1 MAISKTDDLFRLIKS
16 LTKAEK
22 RTFRLFA
29 ERIKS
34 SGELLYMQLF
44 DIMDKQKKLDER
56 SIRSKLGNLSPVKY
70 SNAKRHLYE
79 QILTSLRMLSKSKRS
94 NIQLREYIDFV
105 YILYG
110 KGFHLQALKVL
121 QKAKKLA
128 KEHHHDFNLI
138 TIIELEKLIH
148 SRHITRQETQFIE
161 DLTEEALEKIDTL
174 SSRVKLS
181 NLKMLLHRF
190 YIEKGHVKN
199 AEEAKTVTDF
209 FEKQIPVF
217 KNNPPGQMEN
227 VLLYQSHVWYYY
239 ILNDF
244 ENCYEYSLKWVQI
257 FQEYDELQTRDINLF
272 LRAYH
277 YLLTCSYNLKRQK
290 TYAFYHAQLEAFRKD
305 NYNRFNRNTQV
316 LSFLYTHSGR
326 LNLHFLNGTFAEGVK
341 SIRKTLARLDR
352 YKDILDTHKVMIFYY
367 KIAWMYL
374 GNRQPDK
381 AIKYLN
387 YILDMTNASLRSDIQ
402 AYARLMFLMVH
413 FELEHYELLPSLI
426 RTYSTY
432 FTKKN
437 MDNKVQ
443 TCFLQFFKE
452 IIKAPIFERK
462 PVMIKFLEKL
472 QVLENNQYEQRA
484 FLYLDSI
491 SWLKAKIERRDIG
504 EVIRERNRE

>member
-16 LTKAEK
+16 LTKSEK

-34 SGELLYMQLF
+34 SDELLYMQLF
-44 DIMDKQKKLDER
+44 DIMDKQKKMDER
-56 SIRSKLGNLSPVKY
+56 SIRSKLGDLSPVKY

-79 QILTSLRMLSKSKRS
+79 QILTSLRMLNKSKRS

-121 QKAKKLA
+121 QKAKNLA

-148 SRHITRQETQFIE
+148 SRHITRQKTQFIE
-161 DLTEEALEKIDTL
+161 ELTEEALEKIDTL
-174 SSRVKLS
+174 SSRVRLS

-199 AEEAKTVTDF
+199 ATEAKKVSQF
-209 FEKQIPVF
+209 FEQQVPAIGNSPL
-217 KNNPPGQMEN
+217 GQMEK

-272 LRAYH
+272 LRGYH
-277 YLLTCSYNLKRQK
+277 YLLTCSYNLKRQE
-290 TYAFYHAQLEAFRKD
+290 TYARYHAELEAFRKT
-305 NYNRFNRNTQV
+305 NYHRFDRNTQV

-326 LNLHFLNGTFAEGVK
+326 LNLHFLNGTFEEGIK

-367 KIAWMYL
+367 KIGWMYL
-374 GNRQPDK
+374 GNNQPDK

-413 FELEHYELLPSLI
+413 FELENYKFLPSLI
-426 RTYSTY
+426 RSYSTY
-432 FTKKN
+432 FSKKN
-437 MDNKVQ
+437 LDNKVQ

-452 IIKAPIFERK
+452 IINTPIFERK
-462 PVMIKFLEKL
+462 EVMIKYLSKL
-472 QVLENNQYEQRA
+472 KVLESNRYEQRA
-484 FLYLDSI
+484 FLYLDCI
-491 SWLKAKIERRDIG
+491 SWLKAKIERRPIG
-504 EVIRERNRE
+504 EVIRERNK

>member
-16 LTKAEK
+16 LTKSEK

-34 SGELLYMQLF
+34 SEELLYMQLF
-44 DIMDKQKKLDER
+44 DSMDKQKILDER
-56 SIRSKLGNLSPVKY
+56 AIRSKLGNLSPVKY

-79 QILTSLRMLSKSKRS
+79 QILTSLRMLKKSKNS

-105 YILYG
+105 HILYG

-148 SRHITRQETQFIE
+148 SRHITRQKTKFIE
-161 DLTEEALEKIDTL
+161 EITEEALNKIDTL
-174 SSRVKLS
+174 SNRVRLS

-199 AEEAKTVTDF
+199 AAEAEKVRQF
-209 FEKQIPVF
+209 FEQQIPAPG
-217 KNNPPGQMEN
+217 NMPPGQMER
-227 VLLYQSHVWYYY
+227 VLLNQSHVWYYY

-244 ENCYEYSLKWVQI
+244 ENCYKYAAQWIQV
-257 FQEYDELQTRDINLF
+257 FQQYDELQTRDINLY
-272 LRAYH
+272 LRGYH
-277 YLLTCSYNLKRQK
+277 YLLTCTYNLKKQK
-290 TYAFYHAQLEAFRKD
+290 TYARYHAELETFRKT
-305 NYNRFNRNTQV
+305 NYHRFNRNTQV

-326 LNLHFLNGTFAEGVK
+326 LNLHFLNGTFDEGVK
-341 SIRKTLARLDR
+341 SIKKTLARLER

-374 GNRQPDK
+374 GNNQPDK

-413 FELEHYELLPSLI
+413 FELENYKLLPSLI
-426 RTYSTY
+426 RNYSVF

-437 MDNKVQ
+437 LDNKVQ
-443 TCFLQFFKE
+443 TCFLFFFKE
-452 IIKAPIFERK
+452 IINTPIYERK
-462 PVMIKFLEKL
+462 EVMTKYLKKL
-472 QVLENNQYEQRA
+472 QILENNQYEKRA
-484 FLYLDSI
+484 FLYLDCV
-491 SWLKAKIERRDIG
+491 SWLKAKIMRRAIG
-504 EVIRERNRE
+504 EVIRERNGE

>member
-1 MAISKTDDLFRLIKS
+1 MAISKTEDLFRLIKS
-16 LTKAEK
+16 LTKSEK

-34 SGELLYMQLF
+34 SNELLYMQLF

-56 SIRSKLGNLSPVKY
+56 SIHYKLGNFSPVKY
-70 SNAKRHLYE
+70 SNAKRHLYD
-79 QILTSLRMLSKSKRS
+79 QILTSLRMLNKSKRS

-105 YILYG
+105 HILYG
-110 KGFHLQALKVL
+110 KGFYLQALKVL

-148 SRHITRQETQFIE
+148 SRHITRRESEFIE
-161 DLTEEALEKIDTL
+161 ELTGEALEKISTL
-174 SSRVKLS
+174 YSRIKLS

-199 AEEAKTVTDF
+199 AEEEKKVSDF
-209 FEKQIPVF
+209 FQEQIPSLTDISL
-217 KNNPPGQMEN
+217 GQMERI
-227 VLLYQSHVWYYY
+227 LLYQSHVWYYY

-244 ENCYEYSLKWVQI
+244 ENCHKYALQWIQVFK
-257 FQEYDELQTRDINLF
+257 EYDELKTRDINLF
-272 LRAYH
+272 LRGFH

-290 TYAFYHAQLEAFRKD
+290 TYAHYHNELETFRKT
-305 NYNRFNRNTQV
+305 NYHRFNRNTQV
-316 LSFLYTHSGR
+316 LSFLYTHSSR

-341 SIRKTLARLDR
+341 GVKKTLARLDR
-352 YKDILDTHKVMIFYY
+352 YRDILDAHKVMIFYY

-374 GNRQPDK
+374 GNNQPDK
-381 AIKYLN
+381 AIEYLN

-413 FELEHYELLPSLI
+413 YELENYNFLPSLI
-426 RTYSTY
+426 RNYSSF

-437 MDNKVQ
+437 LDNKVQ
-443 TCFLQFFKE
+443 TCFLQFFKA
-452 IIKAPIFERK
+452 IINTPILERK
-462 PVMIKFLEKL
+462 TVMTKYLNDL
-472 QVLENNQYEQRA
+472 LVLESNQYEKRA
-484 FLYLDSI
+484 FLYLDCI
-491 SWLKAKIERRDIG
+491 SWLKSKIERRTVG
-504 EVIRERNRE
+504 EIIRERTME